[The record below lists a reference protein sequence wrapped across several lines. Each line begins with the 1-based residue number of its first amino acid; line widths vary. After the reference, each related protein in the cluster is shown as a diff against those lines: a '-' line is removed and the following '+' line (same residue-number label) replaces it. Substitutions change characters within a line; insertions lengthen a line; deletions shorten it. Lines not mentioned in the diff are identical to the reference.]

1 MIKHTLEI
9 SERAARLSLSHRQ
22 LVIRLDEVERKFPCE
37 DIGVLI
43 LQNPAISLSAAILN
57 ALLKSGAV
65 VVICDDR
72 HLPSGLLLPTISHS
86 ELVPRMMSQIEAL
99 LPARKKV
106 WKAIVKA
113 KIKAQAHEVGLPA
126 RTALL
131 RLSES
136 VRSGD
141 PDNYEAQAAKIYWAS
156 MFKEQYE
163 TNDKRD
169 PKSGSFFNSALN
181 YGYAIIRASVAR
193 AIVAAGLNPALGVFH
208 HRRNNPFCLAD
219 DIMEPLR
226 PLVDRTVKK
235 MIAELEGSDCDLTST
250 HRRKLLELLT
260 ETVSFGGNNGPLLAV
275 LPRYVNSF
283 YKLLIR
289 EGNKLEVITY

>member
-9 SERAARLSLSHRQ
+9 SERAARLSLSHGQ
-22 LVIRLDEVERKFPCE
+22 LIIRLDDAERRFPCE
-37 DIGVLI
+37 DVGVLI

-65 VVICDDR
+65 VVISDEK
-72 HLPSGLLLPTISHS
+72 HLPSGLLLPTISHT
-86 ELVPRMMSQIEAL
+86 ELVPRMMAQVEAGQ
-99 LPARKKV
+99 PARKNA
-106 WKAIVKA
+106 WKAIVMA
-113 KIKAQAHEVGLPA
+113 KIKAQAQEVDPPA
-126 RTALL
+126 ETALI

-141 PDNYEAQAAKIYWAS
+141 PDNHEAQAARIYWSS
-156 MFKEQYE
+156 MFRERYE
-163 TNDKRD
+163 LNDKRD
-169 PKSGSFFNSALN
+169 PEGESFFNSALN
-181 YGYAIIRASVAR
+181 YGYAIIRAAVAR

-226 PLVDRTVKK
+226 PLVDRTVKEI
-235 MIAELEGSDCDLTST
+235 IAESGASASELTSI
-250 HRRKLLELLT
+250 HRRRLLELLSKP
-260 ETVSFGGNNGPLLAV
+260 VSYGESDGPLMAV

-283 YKLLIR
+283 FRLLVR
-289 EGNKLEVITY
+289 ESTNLEVPTY